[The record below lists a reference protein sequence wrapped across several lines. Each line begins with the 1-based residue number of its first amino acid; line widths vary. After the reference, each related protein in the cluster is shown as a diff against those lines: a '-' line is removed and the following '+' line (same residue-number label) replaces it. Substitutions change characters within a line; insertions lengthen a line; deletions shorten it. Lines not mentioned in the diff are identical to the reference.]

1 MLTYELNTL
10 IQTFLVFHRKIIS
23 KFINSIIGRVDSVA
37 STLVRIIDVIY
48 HKKALMSYEYTYDL
62 QDGQVSYAQVLPF
75 QWYRFNDSPDIVK
88 VVEFFGLSN
97 SQVDESEK
105 FDSQAFY
112 HDILEVIG
120 AFNHAFRAKSVIPPF
135 SATVHIL
142 KALHNSHS
150 TTVLHVFFLFAGS
163 FGWRFSYCNI

>member
-1 MLTYELNTL
+1 MFY
-10 IQTFLVFHRKIIS
+10 TFLLK
-23 KFINSIIGRVDSVA
+23 KFEQFLKLLWS
-37 STLVRIIDVIY
+37 LY
-48 HKKALMSYEYTYDL
+48 L
-62 QDGQVSYAQVLPF
+62 QDGQVSYTQVLPF

-97 SQVDESEK
+97 SQVDEAEK

-112 HDILEVIG
+112 HDLLEVIG

-142 KALHNSHS
+142 KADKILVNN
-150 TTVLHVFFLFAGS
+150 
-163 FGWRFSYCNI
+163 Y